1 MYGDTDATWD
11 TCTTWDADAHD
22 APSLELSVTCL
33 HAIASADIVLFKGYN
48 NCIWQGV
55 ADT

>member
-33 HAIASADIVLFKGYN
+33 HAIASADIVLFKGYT